1 MSRLTELEKTAI
13 QRFRAFEPED
23 GYYLAYSGGKDSDCI
38 KILAQLSGV
47 KFEAVHNLTTVDAP
61 ETVSY
66 IKSQADVKISYPHTS
81 MWELIVKKGMPPT
94 RLIRYCCEELKERGG
109 IGKLTVTGVRWAEST
124 KRKESSGEVKII
136 GKPVDTQKHAEL
148 YGVKYQISKQGGI
161 ILNDDNDSS
170 RRLTEYCYRTRKTM
184 LNPIIDWND
193 GDVWSFLRYYK
204 CQSNPL
210 YQCGQKRIGCIGCPM
225 QGPEKMKKEFSSYP
239 VYKQNYIKA
248 FERMVKKHSD
258 KWKGRFTKWETG
270 QDVFDWWTSTDSDQI
285 TFDQIL
291 KNEQ

>member
-1 MSRLTELEKTAI
+1 MSRLSELEKTAI
-13 QRFRAFEPED
+13 GRFRAFEPED

-61 ETVSY
+61 ETVMY
-66 IKSQADVKISYPHTS
+66 IKAQPDIRIDYPHTS
-81 MWELIVKKGMPPT
+81 MWKLIEKKGMPPT

-109 IGKLTVTGVRWAEST
+109 AGKLVVTGVRWSESAR
-124 KRKESSGEVKII
+124 RKESSGEVKII

-184 LNPIIDWND
+184 LNPIIDWSDN
-193 GDVWSFLRYYK
+193 DVWDFLRYYK

-210 YQCGQKRIGCIGCPM
+210 YQCGNSRIGCIGCPM
-225 QGPEKMKKEFSSYP
+225 NGPAKMLKEFTAYP
-239 VYKQNYIKA
+239 AYKQNYIKA
-248 FERMVKKHSD
+248 FDRMVKKHRD
-258 KWKGRFTKWETG
+258 KWRDHYARWETG
-270 QDVFDWWTSTDSDQI
+270 QDVFNWWTSTDSNQI
-285 TFDQIL
+285 TFAEIL
-291 KNEQ
+291 ENE